1 MSEVTLRADTGRQL
15 GSRSSRR
22 LRRDGMVPATVYG
35 KDSDP
40 LSVSVNARDLRRIL
54 GTDAGLNAII
64 SLEVGSDT
72 HTALAREL
80 QRHPVR
86 GDIIHLD
93 FVKISLTDRVDA
105 VVFIDFTGDPV
116 GVRDEGGIVE
126 TVTTSVNVQA
136 VVTNIPD
143 SIELDISDLNVG
155 DSLKVSDLPDLEGVE
170 YMDDEDLTLATV
182 VLPAAVLADEEED
195 AEDGELEE
203 GEEGAEGEDGEG
215 AEGGEDDGGG
225 E

>member
-182 VLPAAVLADEEED
+182 VLPAAMLADEEED
-195 AEDGELEE
+195 AEEGELEE